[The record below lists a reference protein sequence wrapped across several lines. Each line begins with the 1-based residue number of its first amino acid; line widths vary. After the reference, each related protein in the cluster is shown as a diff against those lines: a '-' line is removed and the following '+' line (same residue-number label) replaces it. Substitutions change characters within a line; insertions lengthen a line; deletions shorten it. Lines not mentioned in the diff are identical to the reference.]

1 MGPVLWQQTSNLVQ
15 ETPYMIEKG
24 KALLLH
30 LPEDYPSLITEDQVK
45 SIVTSVETKAIEFG
59 QLVLS
64 VSLTSIKD
72 VAAWLIYL
80 ILVPLLVFFMLKDKL
95 ELTQS
100 AERLLPKQRRLIIQV
115 WQEMNQQIMNY
126 IRGKVFEILIVGTA
140 SFIAFAVLDLRYA
153 A

>member
-1 MGPVLWQQTSNLVQ
+1 MQ

-80 ILVPLLVFFMLKDKL
+80 ILVPLLVFMLKDKL

-126 IRGKVFEILIVGTA
+126 IRGKVVEILIVGAA
-140 SFIAFAVLDLRYA
+140 SFIAFAVLDLHVA
-153 A
+153 ALLGVLVGHLC